1 MLLRFII
8 MLVMIAKTLF
18 MISSA
23 MIGIIKMLLEIIIL
37 VQNVIKHFKV
47 ARKNLEF
54 HKMRL

>member
-8 MLVMIAKTLF
+8 MLVIITKTLF
-18 MISSA
+18 MISSV
-23 MIGIIKMLLEIIIL
+23 MIGIIKMLLEIIAL
-37 VQNVIKHFKV
+37 VQNIIKHFKA